1 MASLSLQTRLALGE
15 LGTHPHRKFGQ
26 NFLVDAGVVS
36 RMIRAASIDPT
47 GTVLEIGPGL
57 GALSESLADLSR
69 QLYLVEI
76 DTVLAERLRQ
86 RFAPY
91 ANVRVITADFLSLD
105 LDSTFPEAPIRV
117 IASLPYNVAMPI
129 LFRLLEHRRR
139 FPEAT
144 VMLQKEV
151 AERLSAKPG
160 AKEYGALTVLMQLYA
175 TVVKVLTVQPSSFF
189 PIPKVQSQVVK
200 LIMQEAPRVP
210 VRDERHF
217 QQVVKAAFAQR
228 RKTLRNTLKAAGYN
242 ELEAVGARVGI
253 DLQRRGET
261 LSVEEFAKLANA
273 LDEESEV
280 KVASMERGGIEE

>member
-1 MASLSLQTRLALGE
+1 MPTLSQQTRLALGE
-15 LGTHPHRKFGQ
+15 LGARPHKRFGQ

-36 RMIRAASIDPT
+36 RMIQAADIDPT
-47 GTVLEIGPGL
+47 GTVLEIGSGL
-57 GALSESLADLSR
+57 GVLSESLADLSGR
-69 QLYLVEI
+69 LYLVEI

-91 ANVRVITADFLSLD
+91 ANVQVITADFLSLD
-105 LDSTFPEAPIRV
+105 LDSTFPESPIRV
-117 IASLPYNVAMPI
+117 IASLPYNAAMPI

-151 AERLSAKPG
+151 AERLAAKPG
-160 AKEYGALTVLMQLYA
+160 TKEYGALTVLMQLYA
-175 TVVKVLTVQPSSFF
+175 TITRVLTVQPGSFF
-189 PIPKVQSQVVK
+189 PVPKVQSQVVK
-200 LIMQEAPRVP
+200 LMFQEAPRVS

-228 RKTLRNTLKAAGYN
+228 RKTLRNALKAAGYRD
-242 ELEAVGARVGI
+242 LEVLATRTGI

-261 LSVEEFAKLANA
+261 LSVEEFAKLADA
-273 LDEESEV
+273 LNGPSKKFVTTQPQSGD
-280 KVASMERGGIEE
+280 